1 MESNI
6 EYFIDNNIRRCKYKN
21 LYFINGN
28 FEFLTTDKNIQ
39 IYPVICHSNSND
51 YILDPILKI
60 FENEESLKMY
70 IEKNNL
76 ENISGITCFF
86 TNYFDS
92 HIGHGIY
99 DTLYPIYHC
108 FLRCGYRKEPFN
120 ILYQMG
126 KFLISD
132 KNKEIYKTFSKTN
145 RFLIYEYLLQERNNY
160 IFEVVVSG
168 SYGSGISCANENA
181 MLIGNDI
188 NGIKKFRDRMLK
200 VYNIN
205 NDSKINNAKK
215 KVIIVDSNRYSI
227 DTKNTLYKINSYL
240 NTTNLYDC
248 NYITWNNIKSFKN
261 QLELVN
267 CVDIYISGPGTGML
281 NFPFLNDNK
290 RVINIGAENISN
302 VGVFGYIDNTF
313 ICHVS
318 QYINCDFYDIIKYKK
333 VLYSELLDLII
344 NNNLPKII
352 IPNYIKIW
360 RDYCK
365 RDNINIKNIIERMN
379 GKEPHIMAYRVPEIV
394 VQEKGPFEENIKDPQ
409 LNLINHKLLQEIK
422 KNYIDY

>member
-1 MESNI
+1 
-6 EYFIDNNIRRCKYKN
+6 
-21 LYFINGN
+21 
-28 FEFLTTDKNIQ
+28 
-39 IYPVICHSNSND
+39 
-51 YILDPILKI
+51 
-60 FENEESLKMY
+60 
-70 IEKNNL
+70 
-76 ENISGITCFF
+76 
-86 TNYFDS
+86 
-92 HIGHGIY
+92 
-99 DTLYPIYHC
+99 
-108 FLRCGYRKEPFN
+108 
-120 ILYQMG
+120 MG

-132 KNKEIYKTFSKTN
+132 KNKEIYQTFSKTN
-145 RFLIYEYLLQERNNY
+145 RFLIYEYLLQEKNNY
-160 IFEVVVSG
+160 IFEIVVSG

-188 NGIKKFRDRMLK
+188 NGVKKFRDRMLK

-267 CVDIYISGPGTGML
+267 CIDIYISGPGTGML

-302 VGVFGYIDNTF
+302 VGVFGYIDNTL

-365 RDNINIKNIIERMN
+365 EDNINIKNIIERMN

-422 KNYIDY
+422 KNYMDF